1 MSVAAGCLSAS
12 RGGAGMCLASPVA
25 PLHFRDHVKSE
36 SWLCYKFKEQLSRRR
51 GKKIVRTSRKISL
64 QRVRRNLYLLTANQS
79 NTRIPSTTARI
90 TVDGRSWEELIARVL
105 LPEASTLTGIPKGS
119 IETVCAHSVHS
130 REGGRVVHLQ
140 GTGDKTLCELTTTIG
155 MSDAGIGLAE

>member
-25 PLHFRDHVKSE
+25 PLHFRNHVKSK
-36 SWLCYKFKEQLSRRR
+36 SWLCYKFKERSSRRR
-51 GKKIVRTSRKISL
+51 GKKIVRTPRKISL

-140 GTGDKTLCELTTTIG
+140 GTSDKTLRV
-155 MSDAGIGLAE
+155 DNNDRDV

>member
-25 PLHFRDHVKSE
+25 PLHFRNHVKSE
-36 SWLCYKFKEQLSRRR
+36 SWLCYKFKERLSWGR

>member
-1 MSVAAGCLSAS
+1 M
-12 RGGAGMCLASPVA
+12 
-25 PLHFRDHVKSE
+25 
-36 SWLCYKFKEQLSRRR
+36 
-51 GKKIVRTSRKISL
+51 
-64 QRVRRNLYLLTANQS
+64 
-79 NTRIPSTTARI
+79 
-90 TVDGRSWEELIARVL
+90 DGRSWEELIARVL

>member
-140 GTGDKTLCELTTTIG
+140 GTGDKTLRV
-155 MSDAGIGLAE
+155 DNNDRDV